1 MSPVEFLKRMVDI
14 PSPIIAQALEMEQ
27 EYRQN
32 AYMEGMVRATPHKSF
47 THYKDLD
54 FSSWQEMY
62 EYILESKMNGQH
74 KQSKELYKGLS
85 ERRQVEYI
93 DWLRETLFYDDMPNS
108 KLKELQQIINYYDN

>member
-14 PSPIIAQALEMEQ
+14 PAPILSEALEMEQ

-32 AYMEGMVRATPHKSF
+32 AYMEGMIRATPHKSF
-47 THYKDLD
+47 SHYKDFD
-54 FSSWQEMY
+54 FSSWKELY

-85 ERRQVEYI
+85 DRHKVEYI
-93 DWLRETLFYDDMPNS
+93 DWLRETLFYDDMP
-108 KLKELQQIINYYDN
+108 KLKEFQQIINYYDN

>member
-14 PSPIIAQALEMEQ
+14 PAPILSEALEMEQ

-32 AYMEGMVRATPHKSF
+32 AYMEGMIRATPHKSF
-47 THYKDLD
+47 SHYKDLD
-54 FSSWQEMY
+54 FSSRKELY

-85 ERRQVEYI
+85 DRHKVEYI
-93 DWLRETLFYDDMPNS
+93 DWLRETLFYDDMP
-108 KLKELQQIINYYDN
+108 KLKEFQQIINYYDN

>member
-14 PSPIIAQALEMEQ
+14 PAPILSEALEMEQ

-32 AYMEGMVRATPHKSF
+32 AYMEGMIRATPHKSF
-47 THYKDLD
+47 SHYKDFY
-54 FSSWQEMY
+54 FSSWKELY

-85 ERRQVEYI
+85 DRHKVEYI
-93 DWLRETLFYDDMPNS
+93 DWLRETLFYDDMP
-108 KLKELQQIINYYDN
+108 KLKEFQQIINYYDN

>member
-14 PSPIIAQALEMEQ
+14 PAPILSEALEMEQ

-32 AYMEGMVRATPHKSF
+32 AYMEGMIRATPHKSF
-47 THYKDLD
+47 SHYKDFD
-54 FSSWQEMY
+54 FSSWKELY

-85 ERRQVEYI
+85 DRHKVEYI
-93 DWLRETLFYDDMPNS
+93 DWLRETLFYDDMP
-108 KLKELQQIINYYDN
+108 KLKEFQQIINYYGN

>member
-14 PSPIIAQALEMEQ
+14 PAPILSEALEMEQ

-47 THYKDLD
+47 GHYKDFD

-85 ERRQVEYI
+85 DRHKVEYI
-93 DWLRETLFYDDMPNS
+93 DWLRETLFYDDMP
-108 KLKELQQIINYYDN
+108 KLKEFQQIINYYDN

>member
-14 PSPIIAQALEMEQ
+14 PAPILAQALEMEQ

-47 THYKDLD
+47 SHYKDFDL
-54 FSSWQEMY
+54 SSWHELY

-93 DWLRETLFYDDMPNS
+93 DYILDTLFQVDPN
-108 KLKELQQIINYYDN
+108 LKDFQQIINYYDN

>member
-14 PSPIIAQALEMEQ
+14 PSPILAQALEMEQ

-32 AYMEGMVRATPHKSF
+32 AYLQGMVKATPARSF

-54 FSSWQEMY
+54 FSSWDELY
-62 EYILESKMNGQH
+62 EYILESKLNGQH

-85 ERRQVEYI
+85 DRRQVEYI
-93 DWLRETLFYDDMPNS
+93 DWLRETLFYDDMPDS
-108 KLKELQQIINYYDN
+108 KLKEFQQIINYYDN